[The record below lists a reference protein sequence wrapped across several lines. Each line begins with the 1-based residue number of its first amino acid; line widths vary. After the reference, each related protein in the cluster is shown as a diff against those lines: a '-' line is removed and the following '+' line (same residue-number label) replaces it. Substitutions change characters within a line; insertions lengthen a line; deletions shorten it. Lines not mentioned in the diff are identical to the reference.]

1 MDKHTLTIALAKHL
15 SRGDFSL
22 SGNEAPYTLHFADGT
37 EQTTDDYDIDAIYA
51 PAAAAQSIITA
62 EANRH
67 AAYIAEA
74 DPLFFKAQ
82 RGEATMQEWQDK
94 VAEIKARYPKE
105 AALVI

>member
-1 MDKHTLTIALAKHL
+1 M
-15 SRGDFSL
+15 SL
-22 SGNEAPYTLHFADGT
+22 IK
-37 EQTTDDYDIDAIYA
+37 ID
-51 PAAAAQSIITA
+51 PVKAAAIAAEKI

-82 RGEATMQEWQDK
+82 RGEATVQEWQDK

-105 AALVI
+105 SE